1 MIAEYS
7 MIKRY
12 LFIDR
17 CAEGVGFITPE
28 EGEEIFAIPFG
39 WYNDNSTA
47 FIEHRKNGR
56 IIKTVN
62 CADISVIEF
71 ENKEI

>member
-28 EGEEIFAIPFG
+28 EGEEIFAVPSG
-39 WYNDNSTA
+39 WYHDNSTA
-47 FIEHRKNGR
+47 FIEHRKMVG
-56 IIKTVN
+56 
-62 CADISVIEF
+62 
-71 ENKEI
+71 